1 MQVRV
6 FDGGE
11 REIKEEME
19 RIGVDPSGA
28 KIMLLKSSFYL
39 LKVIQIGNW
48 AANILKQE
56 MLSLGAEAAISRRA
70 YLSAKEKSDLLL
82 IGRLADY
89 KRLIKKLKEQ
99 PPTLK
104 RVAEKIERTLKFF
117 LKRPP
122 SLKIMGILNVTPD
135 SFYDGGRYFDRE
147 KAIEKGVSLV
157 KDGADILDIGGESS
171 RPGASPISVKEEKE
185 RVIPLIKGLA
195 KLIKVPISID
205 TYKADV
211 ADRAIDAGAKMVND
225 ISALRMDKD
234 MVRVISSAKVP
245 IVLMHMKGNPRI
257 MQKKPF
263 YKDTISEIYNFL
275 EKRISFAEKRGVL
288 PEKIIID
295 PGIGFGKRLED
306 NLIILKRLTEFKS
319 LGKLI
324 LVGPSRKRFIGNILN
339 LPVEERLEG
348 TISAAIISANNG
360 ANILR
365 VHDVKEVKR
374 ALKVWQAINGRE

>member
-28 KIMLLKSSFYL
+28 RIMLPKSSFYL

-99 PPTLK
+99 PPILK
-104 RVAEKIERTLKFF
+104 RVSEKIEKTLKIF
-117 LKRPP
+117 LERPP
-122 SLKIMGILNVTPD
+122 SFKIMGILNVTPD

-147 KAIEKGVSLV
+147 KAIEKGVNLV

-211 ADRAIDAGAKMVND
+211 AEKAIDAGAKMVND

-234 MVRVISSAKVP
+234 MVRVVSSARVSV
-245 IVLMHMKGNPRI
+245 VLMHMKGNPRI
-257 MQKKPF
+257 MQKRPF

-275 EKRISFAEKRGVL
+275 
-288 PEKIIID
+288 
-295 PGIGFGKRLED
+295 
-306 NLIILKRLTEFKS
+306 
-319 LGKLI
+319 
-324 LVGPSRKRFIGNILN
+324 
-339 LPVEERLEG
+339 
-348 TISAAIISANNG
+348 
-360 ANILR
+360 
-365 VHDVKEVKR
+365 
-374 ALKVWQAINGRE
+374 